1 MIKQKTEKE
10 YRKLEV
16 LSSSDLRTFAINRR
30 KFYKE
35 VILRE
40 KDDSEEE
47 EYDKSLLVGDIT
59 HTLLLE
65 PESFDSKYHLSVC
78 PSPPTGK
85 MLAFTESLYKHTM
98 ENIDSDGHI
107 LVDFEEI
114 ATQAHIDA
122 GYSGKAWRLERVLRD
137 FKDSNG
143 ELYYKELRECSGTG
157 KQVVCIAD
165 LTAAERIKATLLTHE
180 YTSDIFEKTTD
191 DRYIVLN
198 EWKNEGFDY
207 EGITLKAMLD
217 KIIID
222 TKDKT
227 IDIYDLKC
235 VWNNTDFYRTY
246 YLKRR
251 AYIQALL
258 YYQAVMEA
266 ENLPIGIDEY
276 IVKPPIFVAA
286 DSGDFYAPVKYR
298 LYSGDLAK
306 AAVGFTDGDRYYQG
320 VESIIEEIL
329 WSTKTGN
336 WRSSKEIFDAKGFG
350 VLR

>member
-1 MIKQKTEKE
+1 MIKQKTAKE

-78 PSPPTGK
+78 PAPPTGK

-180 YTSDIFEKTTD
+180 YTSEIFEKTTD

-198 EWKNEGFDY
+198 EWKNEDFAYKGLK
-207 EGITLKAMLD
+207 LKAMLD

-222 TKDKT
+222 TEDK
-227 IDIYDLKC
+227 IINIYDLKC
-235 VWNNTDFYRTY
+235 VWDNNNFYRTY

-251 AYIQALL
+251 AYIQALV
-258 YYQAVMEA
+258 YYWAIMNA
-266 ENLPIGIDEY
+266 ENFPVNLDDYLVE
-276 IVKPPIFVAA
+276 PPIFVAA
-286 DSGDFYAPVKYR
+286 DSGDFYSPIKYR
-298 LYSGDLAK
+298 LHTEDMMRATK
-306 AAVGFTDGDRYYQG
+306 GFIEGDRYYIG
-320 VESIIEEIL
+320 VDDIVKQIL
-329 WSTKTGN
+329 WSTETGN
-336 WRSSKEIFDAKGFG
+336 WRSSKEIFDAKGYG
-350 VLR
+350 VLK